1 MTARMFS
8 IGDYETAAR
17 RRLPA
22 CVWEF
27 LSGGVEDN
35 VSRDRNAQAFDR
47 WALVPRMLVDVSEV
61 DASVEVFGQRFAAP
75 IGMPPTGV
83 TAIYRP
89 RCDAMLARQFHAAG
103 LPYII
108 SGASTVPLEELAK
121 LHPGCWYQG
130 YFSSDRPLLD
140 RICARLEA
148 AGIEVLVVTADVPVA
163 ANRENIARHDFTIP
177 FKTTWRVALDGLMH
191 PRWMAE
197 TLIPTLRDGGAPRFA
212 NQTDVMGPRII
223 DDAPRSFRGG
233 RDRLDWDDIA
243 WLRERWK
250 GRLVIKGVLHP
261 GDAVRAA
268 EIGCD
273 GVVVSNHGGRQLDRG
288 PGGLDALPGVV
299 AAAGDRLTVML
310 DGGVR
315 RGSHALIAR
324 ALGAKMV
331 FAGRPFL
338 WGAAARGEAGLAH
351 VIELFRKEIGIDLA
365 LMGVPRAAD
374 IGAEHV
380 TRADVPADIPPGL
393 AAADGAR
400 PGYLGAA

>member
-1 MTARMFS
+1 MTGRRFS

-35 VSRDRNAQAFDR
+35 VSRDRNAAAFER
-47 WALVPRMLVDVSEV
+47 WALVPRTLVDVSSV
-61 DASVEVFGQRFAAP
+61 DASVEVFGQRFNAP

-89 RCDAMLARQFHAAG
+89 RCDALLAKSFHEAG
-103 LPYII
+103 LPYVI

-121 LHPGCWYQG
+121 LHPGAWYQG
-130 YFSSDRPLLD
+130 YFSADRPLLD

-148 AGIEVLVVTADVPVA
+148 AGIGVLVVTVDVPVA

-177 FKTTWRVALDGLMH
+177 FKTTWRVALDGLLH
-191 PRWMAE
+191 PRWMAG
-197 TLIPTLRDGGAPRFA
+197 TLVPTLRDGGAPRFA
-212 NQTDVMGPRII
+212 NQTDVIGPRII

-243 WLRERWK
+243 WLRDRWK

-261 GDAVRAA
+261 DDAVRAA

-273 GVVVSNHGGRQLDRG
+273 GVVVSNHGGRQLDFG

-299 AAAGDRLTVML
+299 AAAGDRLTVMM

-338 WGAAARGEAGLAH
+338 WGASVSGAAGLDH
-351 VIELFRKEIGIDLA
+351 VIALFRKEIDIDLA
-365 LMGVPRAAD
+365 LMGCPRAED
-374 IGAEHV
+374 IGPAHV
-380 TRADVPADIPPGL
+380 TPHAAPGGLVPS
-393 AAADGAR
+393 AAPNETYR
-400 PGYLGAA
+400 GAA